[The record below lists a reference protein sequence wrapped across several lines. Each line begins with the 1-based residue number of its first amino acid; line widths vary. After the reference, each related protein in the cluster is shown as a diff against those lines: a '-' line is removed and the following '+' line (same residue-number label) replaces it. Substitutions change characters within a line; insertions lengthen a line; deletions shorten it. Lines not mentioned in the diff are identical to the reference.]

1 MKWINNSKFLQ
12 LRATKKTARIFC
24 LFIHY
29 YHYKKTCSLWPK
41 PCGGMGLGAWT
52 IRNSAGKC
60 VAKYLKM
67 ECAMAIPGYA
77 FDDYFYEKKEGI
89 KRWIFFQKNLLI
101 SPFRLAKFLPCKKY
115 DKRMTFGSALGIG
128 AIVWNP
134 FLWEY
139 YNKNSLIFSQ

>member
-1 MKWINNSKFLQ
+1 
-12 LRATKKTARIFC
+12 
-24 LFIHY
+24 
-29 YHYKKTCSLWPK
+29 
-41 PCGGMGLGAWT
+41 MGLGAWT

-115 DKRMTFGSALGIG
+115 DKRMAFLLGKKKAPPKWRGDFYENWIAGS
-128 AIVWNP
+128 
-134 FLWEY
+134 
-139 YNKNSLIFSQ
+139 KSLFSSILNILTSFTQVENQGFCLANL